1 MVGGGS
7 RKYAGALDRR
17 GPQNSGIFLVT
28 PIKVSRFLTHPSRVM
43 RKAWHLLAEGPFH
56 SHNEASGS
64 NRVQTVLMA
73 RFRLRYL
80 LVIVAKAAKV
90 CRASGVGIVA

>member
-28 PIKVSRFLTHPSRVM
+28 PTKVSRFLTHPSRVM

-56 SHNEASGS
+56 SHTGS
-64 NRVQTVLMA
+64 TVCGL
-73 RFRLRYL
+73 
-80 LVIVAKAAKV
+80 
-90 CRASGVGIVA
+90 GVLEQWSQ